1 MSADRIR
8 ALRERAAMTQAQL
21 ADATGIAQPH
31 LSAYESGARPVT
43 TRVLGR
49 IEEATRVCPSEL
61 VRRYRDEIRAL
72 VRKYGADN
80 PRVFGSVARGTDTP
94 DSDID
99 LVVRFR
105 PGTSLGD
112 VALLQC
118 DLREL
123 LGVSVEVV
131 SEGGLRGRFGCRV
144 AADAVPI

>member
-1 MSADRIR
+1 
-8 ALRERAAMTQAQL
+8 
-21 ADATGIAQPH
+21 
-31 LSAYESGARPVT
+31 LSAYEIGGRTVT
-43 TRVLGR
+43 PRVFDR
-49 IEEATRVCPSEL
+49 IEEATRVRPSEL
-61 VRRYRDEIRAL
+61 VRRYRDEILAV

-105 PGTSLGD
+105 PGASLGD
-112 VALLQC
+112 VALLQG

-131 SEGGLRGRFGCRV
+131 SEGGLRERFGHRV

>member
-8 ALRERAAMTQAQL
+8 ALRERAGMTQAQL
-21 ADATGIAQPH
+21 ADVTGIAQPH
-31 LSAYESGARPVT
+31 LSAYESGARTVT
-43 TRVLGR
+43 PRVLDM
-49 IEEATRVCPSEL
+49 IEDATRVRPSEL

-72 VRKYGADN
+72 ACKYGADS

-105 PGTSLGD
+105 PDASLGD
-112 VALLQC
+112 VALLQR

-123 LGVSVEVV
+123 LGVPVEVV
-131 SEGGLRGRFGCRV
+131 SEGALRGRFGHRV
-144 AADAVPI
+144 AADAVPV

>member
-1 MSADRIR
+1 
-8 ALRERAAMTQAQL
+8 MTQAQL

-31 LSAYESGARPVT
+31 LSAYEIGARTVT
-43 TRVLGR
+43 PRVLDR
-49 IEEATRVCPSEL
+49 IEEATRVRPSEL
-61 VRRYRDEIRAL
+61 VRRYRDEIRAV
-72 VRKYGADN
+72 VRKYGADS

-105 PGTSLGD
+105 PGASLGD
-112 VALLQC
+112 VALLQG

-131 SEGGLRGRFGCRV
+131 SEGGLRGRFGRRV
-144 AADAVPI
+144 AADAVPV